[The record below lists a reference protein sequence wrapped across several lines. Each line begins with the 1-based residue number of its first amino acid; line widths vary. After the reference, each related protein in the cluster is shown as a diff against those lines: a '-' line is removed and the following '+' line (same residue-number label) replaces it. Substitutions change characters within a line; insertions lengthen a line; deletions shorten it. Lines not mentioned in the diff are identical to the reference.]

1 MSELW
6 SELVTTISDLMAR
19 GDAVRVGAGAALV
32 VLAVVALVSLF
43 ALRHG
48 RGTRRLGTRPGA
60 PGTGQRLAS
69 PAQIG
74 SETRTTGVS
83 STLETDQRGQTPGPA
98 RGTTTNP
105 LRHQSEW
112 HVSGRPSVP
121 ALPTRNEVGAVSTV
135 STGGV
140 AVAERQTGPL
150 PVDVVTQA
158 ERAQPGE
165 AFRATPDLEAQAE
178 ADYRRGHQLLAQ
190 LDGDRVEVLRRALSH
205 FRRAQEVWTRES
217 MPERWATLQNDIG
230 RVYQELPDGDRA
242 AHLRTAILHH
252 QVALEVFDP
261 VRQPLNWAWTQ
272 SALGAAYQNLPVGS
286 AVANARAA
294 IAYHQ
299 RALDVFTAQNA
310 PLAWAWNQNNLGTA
324 FEAMPGGPEGGR
336 VEQLREAARAYEAA
350 LEVYTAE
357 QYPTQHQVVKRN
369 LARVQAELKALE

>member
-6 SELVTTISDLMAR
+6 SELVTNVTNLMASR
-19 GDAVRVGAGAALV
+19 DAARLVGGAGL
-32 VLAVVALVSLF
+32 LFLGVVALASLV
-43 ALRHG
+43 ALRRG
-48 RGTRRLGTRPGA
+48 RQARSHRRTPRTAGA
-60 PGTGQRLAS
+60 GQRLAP
-69 PAQIG
+69 PAPAG
-74 SETRTTGVS
+74 SEPRSDNALTTIEV
-83 STLETDQRGQTPGPA
+83 DDRGQTPGPA
-98 RGTTTNP
+98 RGATTNP

-112 HVSGRPSVP
+112 HVTGRPAVP
-121 ALPTRNEVGAVSTV
+121 SHPIRSEVGAVSAV

-150 PVDVVTQA
+150 PVDLVVQA
-158 ERAQPGE
+158 ERAE
-165 AFRATPDLEAQAE
+165 AREALTASPDLEAQAE
-178 ADYRRGHQLLAQ
+178 ADYRRGHRLLAQ
-190 LDGDRVEVLRRALSH
+190 VDGDRAEVLRRALSH
-205 FRRAQEVWTRES
+205 FRRAQEVWTRDH
-217 MPERWATLQNDIG
+217 MPERWAMLQNDIG

-261 VRQPLNWAWTQ
+261 LRHPMNWAWTQ

-350 LEVYTAE
+350 LEVYTTE
-357 QYPTQHQVVKRN
+357 RYPAQHQVVTRN